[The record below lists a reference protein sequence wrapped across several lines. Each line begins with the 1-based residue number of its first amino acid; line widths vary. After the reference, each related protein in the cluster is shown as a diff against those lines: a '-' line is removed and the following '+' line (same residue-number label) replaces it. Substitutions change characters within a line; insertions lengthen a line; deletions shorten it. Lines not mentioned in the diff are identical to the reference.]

1 MANRNRERE
10 KDIVGTVP
18 PPELT
23 ARQRA
28 VLERI
33 DRRLPL
39 KAIAGEL
46 GISESRVNQHV
57 RTLKELYGVHS
68 LKGLVEAWRGQ
79 RPEPAPEPAHETYRK
94 PAWRNP
100 QVPAGSIR
108 GEHEGRVAPGEFV
121 LADAAAPLAIEAP
134 WLSRH
139 EPRVVPGVLDGDHAV
154 LVRLAVIIGLAF
166 GMIAALVLVMTASLD
181 LSEALNDRASSPEE
195 SSAPA

>member
-1 MANRNRERE
+1 
-10 KDIVGTVP
+10 VGDVP
-18 PPELT
+18 PSELT
-23 ARQRA
+23 ERQRA

-39 KAIAGEL
+39 KSVAAEL

-57 RTLKELYGVHS
+57 RTLKEIYGVHS
-68 LKGLVEAWRGQ
+68 LKGLVEAWREGGQ
-79 RPEPAPEPAHETYRK
+79 QPCIK

-100 QVPAGSIR
+100 QVPQRPIR
-108 GEHEGRVAPGEFV
+108 SEHEDRVAPGEFV

-139 EPRVVPGVLDGDHAV
+139 EPRVVPGVLDGGHAV

-181 LSEALNDRASSPEE
+181 LSEAMKDRAASPDQI
-195 SSAPA
+195 SASDG

>member
-1 MANRNRERE
+1 MAVN
-10 KDIVGTVP
+10 P
-18 PPELT
+18 PSELT
-23 ARQRA
+23 ERQRA

-39 KAIAGEL
+39 KLVAAEL

-57 RTLKELYGVHS
+57 RSLKRHYGVHS
-68 LKGLVEAWRGQ
+68 LPDLVDAWRGGEEDAAQ
-79 RPEPAPEPAHETYRK
+79 PEQDPCRK

-100 QVPAGSIR
+100 QVPQPAFSAD
-108 GEHEGRVAPGEFV
+108 HQSRVVPGEFV

-134 WLSRH
+134 WLKRH

-166 GMIAALVLVMTASLD
+166 GIIAALVLVMTASLN
-181 LSEALNDRASSPEE
+181 LSEAMRDRGSTPSS
-195 SSAPA
+195 SDATGG